1 MIVCET
7 CKRTQISAPS
17 YIVIK
22 FKWTCKWNLKNSR
35 IKYHYI
41 KRTVKQKIDYNKQN
55 KYYNNT
61 DDKQGQIW

>member
-1 MIVCET
+1 MNVWECVRLAKEH
-7 CKRTQISAPS
+7 KYQHP
-17 YIVIK
+17 
-22 FKWTCKWNLKNSR
+22 CKWNLKNSR

-41 KRTVKQKIDYNKQN
+41 ERTVKQKIDYNKQN

>member
-1 MIVCET
+1 M
-7 CKRTQISAPS
+7 
-17 YIVIK
+17 K
-22 FKWTCKWNLKNSR
+22 FKNSR

-41 KRTVKQKIDYNKQN
+41 ERTVKQKIDYNKQN